1 MSDPSFKRGDIVRW
15 KAFFSN
21 VEYCYGLVLESE
33 SVSQYGY
40 MEYPFFSHDDMF
52 DLSYATFCTRR
63 IVVFSF
69 HEQKVTTVYQSAYD
83 VPSFPEMVHVYKASE
98 ESEDL

>member
-33 SVSQYGY
+33 KVSQYGY

-69 HEQKVTTVYQSAYD
+69 YEQKVTTVYQSAYD